1 MPNFPDGFP
10 SIQDF
15 KYLEVKGRIFIFR
28 QIARHSEQFIKATS
42 IPRSGKTP
50 GKKLLETWLQQTQPP
65 PTWSTLLDILKKIGM
80 SKVAKKIEDF
90 FHSLALHFSREAD
103 EAAAREEAAKEGF
116 VRIRSRNIVITGAG
130 GAGKTCTMSVMF
142 GEKPPKKYTSTGVC
156 ESSKSAA
163 CVSLVRNVENAN
175 RVMFTDGKY
184 TWLAGDKLIRLIA
197 HGANACLQS
206 NQKSADQSNGH
217 AVPSQAVVKPS
228 IEHSED
234 KALPTKS
241 SSSKNDSEAGIPSK
255 SPLQVNRSLEGDTKP
270 LNPNT
275 ASAIVPVSDSGVVN
289 PTRMVPLAQKILAD
303 VAKLMKDRSNPSGPL
318 QVDIL
323 HIVDSGGQLQFHEM
337 IKKFLT
343 DLHAIIFTTDITKPI
358 ESRVFDLFVVDG
370 NPVGE
375 PYESQYTHEQL
386 FKRSL
391 QAFQLQ
397 NQSAKLAVVA
407 THIDLVEE
415 EKRPSKIADKN
426 EWICAI
432 TESGKIDEKNV
443 IYSGDAASD
452 VVFALK
458 ADDPSEADKE
468 VAQRL
473 LAHLC
478 DDVPVEALEIPLRRF
493 LLEQTMRE
501 AGKESRGVVSMTE
514 CKEIAQS
521 FGITSVKEVLHYLCN
536 RNLILYVPEVIND
549 LVFCEVQT
557 PLNVVKQLVQY
568 SAKVRADSELKCVP
582 RANLNPANLK
592 ALATLGTLTEKLLL
606 SVEFKSQFDEK
617 FTPKKFLKLLEH
629 LNIIAEKNPLEY
641 FMPCILREI
650 PQDDLKQH
658 RMADSKFVEPLLLY
672 FSEWPLA
679 SVFCSLIARLVS
691 IYGWTPML
699 FRKKKCLYRNCIK
712 LNENESQFSVTLI
725 ESYDSGFFEV
735 HLTLPSGK
743 SPASYQTLCPMVRGM
758 LFEALPSELQVQD
771 AFICPI
777 EDCKDSKPHAAVLKN
792 GMLKCTVVHGDAM
805 MLKATD
811 KRYIWFG
818 ECF

>member
-1 MPNFPDGFP
+1 M
-10 SIQDF
+10 
-15 KYLEVKGRIFIFR
+15 
-28 QIARHSEQFIKATS
+28 
-42 IPRSGKTP
+42 
-50 GKKLLETWLQQTQPP
+50 
-65 PTWSTLLDILKKIGM
+65 KKIGL
-80 SKVAKKIEDF
+80 SKVAKQIEDF
-90 FHSLALHFSREAD
+90 FHSLALHYSRETD

-116 VRIRSRNIVITGAG
+116 VFIRSRNIVITGAG

-163 CVSLVRNVENAN
+163 CVSLVRDVENAN

-184 TWLAGDKLIRLIA
+184 TWLAGDKLIQLIA
-197 HGANACLQS
+197 HGANACLQIKRKMS
-206 NQKSADQSNGH
+206 DQSNGH
-217 AVPSQAVVKPS
+217 AVPSQSVVKPS

-234 KALPTKS
+234 NTLITKS
-241 SSSKNDSEAGIPSK
+241 SSSKNDSQAQIPSK
-255 SPLQVNRSLEGDTKP
+255 SPLQVNRSLEGATKP

-275 ASAIVPVSDSGVVN
+275 ASAIVPVSDNGNAN
-289 PTRMVPLAQKILAD
+289 PTHMVALAQKILSD

-318 QVDIL
+318 EVDIL

-375 PYESQYTHEQL
+375 PYESQYSHEQL

-415 EKRPSKIADKN
+415 EKRASTIANKN
-426 EWICAI
+426 EWICSIA
-432 TESGKIDEKNV
+432 ESGKIDEKNV

-452 VVFALK
+452 IVFALK

-473 LAHLC
+473 LSHLC

-521 FGITSVKEVLHYLCN
+521 FGITSVKDVLRYLCN

-557 PLNVVKQLVQY
+557 PLNVIKQLVQY
-568 SAKVRADSELKCVP
+568 SAKVRADSEVKCVP

-606 SVEFKSQFDEK
+606 SVEFKNQFDEK

-629 LNIIAEKNPLEY
+629 LNIIAEKNHLEY

-658 RMADSKFVEPLLLY
+658 RMADRNFVEPLLLY

-691 IYGWTPML
+691 FYGWTPML

-735 HLTLPSGK
+735 HLSLPSGK
-743 SPASYQTLCPMVRGM
+743 PPTSYQTLCPMVRGM
-758 LFEALPSELQVQD
+758 LLEALPSELKVQD
-771 AFICPI
+771 AFFCPI

-818 ECF
+818 ECFKIIYKYVQHAT